1 VTQPVEIPP
10 RLYPA
15 GCDQQGRR
23 LTRHDSAEV
32 AAAPSARPM
41 DELPAEQRER
51 DFALMDALAKARAQS
66 DAEAIELEDTT
77 HPADKV
83 LAAMA
88 LVFLGGM
95 VIGMA
100 MPWIAPAL
108 LSWMGITT

>member
-1 VTQPVEIPP
+1 MSTARAPWHRLAGPAEATEPVEIPP
-10 RLYPA
+10 RLAPA

-23 LTRHDSAEV
+23 ITRHDSAEV
-32 AAAPSARPM
+32 AAA
-41 DELPAEQRER
+41 
-51 DFALMDALAKARAQS
+51 ALAEYREAS
-66 DAEAIELEDTT
+66 DAEAIELEESTT
-77 HPADKV
+77 HPADKL

-108 LSWMGITT
+108 LSWMGATT